1 MSVFIAEVVPD
12 SGPDSGGNTV
22 TISGCGL
29 ADVAAVSFGDIAAT
43 SFTVDSDNAVT
54 AVAPAGTGSVP
65 VTVTAGTGVSDSVVY
80 TYIGSPTAAPV
91 VAAIAPQA
99 GDPAGGSDII
109 AVGSGFTGATAVS
122 FGDAPAAGFTVA
134 SDTII
139 AATTP
144 PGAGS
149 VPVTVTT
156 DSGTSNPVTY
166 TYSTSLPPAL
176 VSAAP
181 KNARPGRTIVIFGC
195 KVNRATTVRFGQTPA
210 TSFEVLSDNVILA
223 VAPPGRG
230 TVPITVTTPS
240 GTSNHIPFT
249 YVTAPV
255 VAAIAP
261 QAGDPAG
268 GSDIIA
274 VGSGFTGATAVSFGD
289 APAAGFTVASD
300 TIIAATTPPGAGSVP
315 VTVTTDSGTSNPVT
329 YTYSTSLPPAL
340 VSAAPKNAR
349 PGRTIVIFGCKVNRA
364 TTVRFGQTPA
374 TSFEV
379 LSDNVILAVAPPGR
393 GTVPITV
400 TTPSGTSNHIP
411 FTYT

>member
-1 MSVFIAEVVPD
+1 MAAKTGGDDQVRCCLGRLLPRQDRHPGVGQQLGRSGRERRRARTGHQQLDAPIVVEQGQHIEQP
-12 SGPDSGGNTV
+12 GPGGHVVHDDEDPQTLPPGRPLRRIIPHRHPHPPGPPVLHPYPLIRPGPPVGPMLPARPATTV
-22 TISGCGL
+22 NQCDPSRRPRGRSR
-29 ADVAAVSFGDIAAT
+29 ADRGRQERRA
-43 SFTVDSDNAVT
+43 SD
-54 AVAPAGTGSVP
+54 GTPRGP
-65 VTVTAGTGVSDSVVY
+65 PLTQHSVVY

-91 VAAIAPQA
+91 VTAIAPQA

-122 FGDAPAAGFTVA
+122 FGDASAAGFTVA

-156 DSGTSNPVTY
+156 DGGTSNPVTY
-166 TYSTSLPPAL
+166 MYSTSLPPAL

-223 VAPPGRG
+223 VAPPGG
-230 TVPITVTTPS
+230 
-240 GTSNHIPFT
+240 
-249 YVTAPV
+249 
-255 VAAIAP
+255 
-261 QAGDPAG
+261 
-268 GSDIIA
+268 
-274 VGSGFTGATAVSFGD
+274 
-289 APAAGFTVASD
+289 
-300 TIIAATTPPGAGSVP
+300 
-315 VTVTTDSGTSNPVT
+315 
-329 YTYSTSLPPAL
+329 
-340 VSAAPKNAR
+340 
-349 PGRTIVIFGCKVNRA
+349 
-364 TTVRFGQTPA
+364 
-374 TSFEV
+374 
-379 LSDNVILAVAPPGR
+379 